1 MRLLLIEDN
10 RDIAGVIFDYFE
22 ALGHAMDYTADGN
35 QGLALAT
42 ENAYDLVI
50 LDIMLPGRDGYSVC
64 RALRERQVDTPILM
78 LTARDTT
85 DDTLQGFGEGADDYL
100 VKPFDLKVLQARI
113 EAIVRRRSGGAFAK
127 HLSFDVLTLDLGSHA
142 VERQGH
148 RVSLNPTCF
157 KLLKAL
163 MQKAPELVTREELV
177 YSVWKDEP
185 PDGDSL
191 RNHIYQLRNLID
203 RPFTS
208 SMLVT
213 VPKTGY
219 RLQPASEEPEEEIV

>member
-42 ENAYDLVI
+42 ENPYDLVI

-127 HLSFDVLTLDLGSHA
+127 HLSFDALTLDLGSHA
-142 VERQGH
+142 VERQG
-148 RVSLNPTCF
+148 P
-157 KLLKAL
+157 
-163 MQKAPELVTREELV
+163 
-177 YSVWKDEP
+177 
-185 PDGDSL
+185 
-191 RNHIYQLRNLID
+191 
-203 RPFTS
+203 
-208 SMLVT
+208 
-213 VPKTGY
+213 
-219 RLQPASEEPEEEIV
+219 